1 MYKKAGDERTKD
13 LELQCSC
20 TIETPSENLNNCI
33 FNLPLNHPV
42 IDFVGVFV
50 DTENRKWIV
59 FVILVMAAKLHICV
73 GHFPKPFKQQY
84 VLKYYTDFFKVDEVY
99 FSPRESSIP
108 QKLEKE
114 AVDFNT
120 SIAEKFPEVTVY
132 QARRKEIKSGE
143 AMVT

>member
-59 FVILVMAAKLHICV
+59 FFQVSLSCYISHGSKIAHLYRT
-73 GHFPKPFKQQY
+73 FPKISPFKQQY
-84 VLKYYTDFFKVDEVY
+84 VLKYYTDFFL
-99 FSPRESSIP
+99 SR
-108 QKLEKE
+108 
-114 AVDFNT
+114 
-120 SIAEKFPEVTVY
+120 
-132 QARRKEIKSGE
+132 
-143 AMVT
+143 